1 MAIDDETIAEKNYF
15 WDENIIIIMGNDI
28 QRNRIEAVSVV
39 FKCANDR
46 I

>member
-15 WDENIIIIMGNDI
+15 WDENIIIMGNDI